1 MIKNQHLK
9 SQLITSSIISL
20 VIMIFGAT
28 YLFYS
33 INVFTSKNEEILNS
47 SQEKLYISTSIN
59 TQLKELIHA
68 NIESAQNATNKNTQ
82 IIKNL
87 NKSLSKDIERLES
100 IEKIANHVLVLKNHI
115 NELIHASENPLYSN
129 VDDLINYWTAQ
140 DQNTLT
146 VVNDFIKSVVDNRV
160 VQIKDNESDFDTD
173 KIIIIVLISLVI
185 IFISFTFYRV
195 IQTLQ
200 QLKETTDDLTKINN
214 EYVTAKYKIENSNWI
229 LEKSS
234 LISDG
239 ISGLDDERE
248 ICEVVIDI
256 LNKNIK
262 TPAIALYVR
271 KPDSFI
277 FRLCAAHG
285 VNKDA
290 AVNEF
295 ISGDGYLGKITEDK
309 EIVILE
315 NQPKEH
321 LNIQSAVVRDNNY
334 TIIYCPLIHDDT
346 TLGVIEIAIS
356 DYNEDNCTLYK
367 DYFTRIS
374 RNIATRI
381 KFGQSH
387 LLVQEL
393 LDETQRQTEELEA
406 QQEELRI
413 TNEELV
419 HKTNLLESSE
429 EELRVQQEELTQT
442 NIELNKKAEEL
453 ETRNQDLNQTQKLV
467 EQKIQEVELA
477 SKYKSEF
484 MANMSHELRTPLNSI
499 LILAKLLQDNKHQ
512 NLNKEQVKYAKV
524 IHDAGADLLQLIN
537 ELLDLAKIEAGH
549 VDLNMAK
556 IKTKDFVHDA
566 EDLFKAIAKDKN
578 ITFTTSIANEVP
590 IEFLTDEYRLQQV
603 IKNFLSNAFK
613 FTESEGKV
621 ELNVSMHSN
630 NLYFDVVDSGK
641 GISQE
646 KQDLIFEAFRQEDGS
661 TSRKYG
667 GTGLGLSIS
676 KEIASL
682 LGGRIALESEIGKGS
697 KFSLIIPVQSADEK
711 EIVVKDNIISKTPIT
726 PKKDTFEA
734 VQVVE
739 TPKTVPHLAG
749 EDKTILIIEDDINFA
764 DILKGFAEDYGF
776 NVILAHD
783 GAKGI
788 ELAKSQLPSAIILDV
803 MLPIADGWEVLRTL
817 KDDESTKHIPIHM
830 MSAATFSK
838 KDFIENGAIGFM
850 HKPVTEDT
858 IQKTFEN
865 ININLNKS
873 VKKILLVEDQELQ
886 SDHIKN
892 SFSGHNINVIQT
904 FSLSSAWSKLTEEEN
919 IDCIILDLS
928 LPDGNGLDLIE
939 KIKER
944 ESLSQIPII
953 INTAYELPKQ
963 QYDKIIS
970 DARATIL
977 KSDKSSDRLID
988 EVNLFLNKLNS
999 NAAQP
1004 AKSIPTITQTN
1015 NLNGKRVL
1023 IADDDMR
1030 NVFALSTSLQ
1040 SYDMKIEIANNGQ
1053 EAIDILKNPDHKVDI
1068 VLMDIMMP
1076 EMDGY
1081 EAIQI
1086 IREELKYKNL
1096 PILAVTAKAMKGD
1109 REKSIQIGANDYVS
1123 KPIDIDKLTSLMQV
1137 WLG

>member
-1 MIKNQHLK
+1 MIKNDKLK
-9 SQLITSSIISL
+9 GQLITSSIISILIML
-20 VIMIFGAT
+20 VGAA

-33 INVFTSKNEEILNS
+33 ITNFLKNNEQILNQ
-47 SQEKLYISTSIN
+47 SQEQLYISTSIN
-59 TQLKELIHA
+59 ANLKELINA
-68 NIESAQNATNKNTQ
+68 NIEELHNPNSHKQEIKSLVSILYNEVNQLQTFKEQNAFIEILLTHVESLLKETENPGSKTTEDQLAFWNRQDETTINVLNTFIKEIVENRNVKLSKNESSFNIAKY
-82 IIKNL
+82 IILGLIILVLSFIFFTFNRVIKAL
-87 NKSLSKDIERLES
+87 NK
-100 IEKIANHVLVLKNHI
+100 LK
-115 NELIHASENPLYSN
+115 
-129 VDDLINYWTAQ
+129 
-140 DQNTLT
+140 
-146 VVNDFIKSVVDNRV
+146 K
-160 VQIKDNESDFDTD
+160 
-173 KIIIIVLISLVI
+173 
-185 IFISFTFYRV
+185 
-195 IQTLQ
+195 
-200 QLKETTDDLTKINN
+200 TTDDLTLINN
-214 EYVTAKYKIENSNWI
+214 EFAEAKNEIEKSNWI

-234 LISDG
+234 MVSEG
-239 ISGLDDERE
+239 ISGLDEESE
-248 ICEVVIDI
+248 ICNVVVDI
-256 LNKNIK
+256 LNKNIA
-262 TPAIALYVR
+262 TPAMAIYVR
-271 KPDSFI
+271 KPETDLFN
-277 FRLCAAHG
+277 LCVSHG
-285 VNKDA
+285 VNKTL
-290 AVNEF
+290 AVKEF
-295 ISGDGYLGKITEDK
+295 LLGDGFLGKITEDQ
-309 EIVILE
+309 ENIIL
-315 NQPKEH
+315 QDQHKDH
-321 LNIQSAVVRDNNY
+321 LNIQSSLLKDSNY
-334 TIIYCPLIHDDT
+334 SILYCPLIHDGSA
-346 TLGVIEIAIS
+346 LGLIEIAIS
-356 DYNEDNCTLYK
+356 DLNEENKTTYDA
-367 DYFTRIS
+367 YFKRIS
-374 RNIATRI
+374 KNIATRI

-442 NIELNKKAEEL
+442 NMELNKKAEEL
-453 ETRNQDLNQTQKLV
+453 ETRNQDLNTTQKLV
-467 EQKIQEVELA
+467 EQKILEVELA

-499 LILAKLLQDNKHQ
+499 LILAKLLQDNKLQ

-524 IHDAGADLLQLIN
+524 IHDAGADLLELIN

-549 VDLNMAK
+549 VDVNISK
-556 IKTKDFVHDA
+556 INSGDFVKDI
-566 EDLFKAIAKDKN
+566 EELFKAIAKDKN
-578 ITFTTSIANEVP
+578 ITLSTSIDKKVP
-590 IEFLTDEYRLQQV
+590 IEFLSDEYRLQQV

-613 FTESEGKV
+613 FTDAGGKV
-621 ELNVSMHSN
+621 DLNVSLQSN
-630 NLYFDVVDSGK
+630 NLCFDVVDTGK
-641 GISQE
+641 GISKE

-682 LGGRIALESEIGKGS
+682 LGGRISLESEIGVGS
-697 KFSLIIPVQSADEK
+697 KFSLIIPIQTA
-711 EIVVKDNIISKTPIT
+711 
-726 PKKDTFEA
+726 DTFAAKEVSQLKVSA
-734 VQVVE
+734 
-739 TPKTVPHLAG
+739 TPKTVVKEAPIVSQPQETIAKYG
-749 EDKTILIIEDDINFA
+749 KTILIIEDDINFA

-776 NVILAHD
+776 EVIQAHD

-788 ELAKSQLPSAIILDV
+788 ELAKEQLPSAIILDV

-817 KDDESTKHIPIHM
+817 KDDENTKHIPIHM

-838 KDFIENGAIGFM
+838 KDFIERGAIGFM
-850 HKPVTEDT
+850 HKPVTEET
-858 IQKTFEN
+858 IQNTFEN
-865 ININLNKS
+865 ININLSKS

-886 SDHIKN
+886 SDYIKS
-892 SFSGHNINVIQT
+892 SFSGHNINVLQT
-904 FSLSSAWSKLTEEEN
+904 FSLTSAWAKLNEEEN

-939 KIKER
+939 KIKGNEK
-944 ESLSQIPII
+944 LSQIPII
-953 INTAYELPKQ
+953 INTAYELPKE
-963 QYDKIIS
+963 QYDKILS

-999 NAAQP
+999 NAQQP
-1004 AKSIPTITQTN
+1004 TASIPTITQTN
-1015 NLNGKRVL
+1015 NLNGKKVL

-1040 SYDMKIEIANNGQ
+1040 NYDMKIEIANNGK
-1053 EAIDILKNPDHKVDI
+1053 EAIDILKNPKHDVDI

>member
-1 MIKNQHLK
+1 MNKNNRMK
-9 SQLITSSIISL
+9 SQLISSSIISIL
-20 VIMIFGAT
+20 FMLFGAS

-33 INVFTSKNEEILNS
+33 INVFTTKNEEILSNT
-47 SQEKLYISTSIN
+47 QEKLYISTSIN
-59 TQLKELIHA
+59 THIKELIHA
-68 NIESAQNATNKNTQ
+68 NMDEARNPNAQKQ
-82 IIKNL
+82 IIQNIATELETEAAKLDEAKSGNEYIIPLKLHTKDLIKSSL
-87 NKSLSKDIERLES
+87 NPMYTDKD
-100 IEKIANHVLVLKNHI
+100 
-115 NELIHASENPLYSN
+115 ELIA
-129 VDDLINYWTAQ
+129 YWTTQ
-140 DQNTLT
+140 DQKTLN
-146 VVNDFIKSVVDNRV
+146 VVNTFINNVVEHRV
-160 VQIKDNESDFDTD
+160 AQMEKNERSFNIA
-173 KIIIIVLISLVI
+173 KIVIVVLITLI
-185 IFISFTFYRV
+185 LIFIIFTFYKV

-200 QLKETTDDLTKINN
+200 KLKETTDNLTSINN
-214 EYVTAKYKIENSNWI
+214 EFVEAKVKIENTNWI
-229 LEKSS
+229 LEKSA
-234 LISDG
+234 LISEG

-248 ICEVVIDI
+248 ICHVVINI
-256 LNKNIK
+256 LNKHLQ
-262 TPAIALYVR
+262 TPAIAIYIR
-271 KPDSFI
+271 KPDSPVFT
-277 FRLCAAHG
+277 LCADHG
-285 VNKDA
+285 VNRNLAIRD
-290 AVNEF
+290 F
-295 ISGDGYLGKITEDK
+295 ISGDGFLGKITEDK
-309 EIVILE
+309 DIIVLE
-315 NQPKEH
+315 NQPKDH
-321 LNIQSAVVRDNNY
+321 LNIQSTLIKDSSY
-334 TIIYCPLIHDDT
+334 SILYCPLVHDGV
-346 TLGVIEIAIS
+346 TLGLIEIALA
-356 DYNEDNCTLYK
+356 DYDAQLK
-367 DYFTRIS
+367 DRLQDYFNRIS
-374 RNIATRI
+374 RTIATRI

-442 NIELNKKAEEL
+442 NLELNKKAEEL
-453 ETRNQDLNQTQKLV
+453 ESRNLDLNQTQNLV

-499 LILAKLLQDNKHQ
+499 LILAKLLQDNKKQ
-512 NLNKEQVKYAKV
+512 NLNQEQVKYAKV
-524 IHDAGADLLQLIN
+524 IHDAGADLLELIN

-549 VDLNMAK
+549 VDLNVEK
-556 IKTKDFVHDA
+556 ISSSEFVKDI
-566 EDLFKAIAKDKN
+566 EELFKAIAKDKN
-578 ITFTTSIANEVP
+578 IKFQTVIDNDVP
-590 IEFLTDEYRLQQV
+590 EEFLSDEYRLQQV

-613 FTESEGKV
+613 FTESNGTVQLKV
-621 ELNVSMHSN
+621 SIQSN
-630 NLYFDVVDSGK
+630 NLCFDVIDSGK
-641 GISQE
+641 GISKE

-682 LGGRIALESEIGKGS
+682 LGGRIALESEIGVGS
-697 KFSLIIPVQSADEK
+697 KFSLIIPVQIAELSEKKETRSLASTQKPIILPKEYIKVANEEEK
-711 EIVVKDNIISKTPIT
+711 E
-726 PKKDTFEA
+726 A
-734 VQVVE
+734 E
-739 TPKTVPHLAG
+739 TPVA
-749 EDKTILIIEDDINFA
+749 DRKTILIIEDDINFA
-764 DILKGFAEDYGF
+764 DILKGFAEDYGYE
-776 NVILAHD
+776 VLLAHD

-788 ELAKSQLPSAIILDV
+788 ELAKKHLPSAIILDV
-803 MLPIADGWEVLRTL
+803 MLPIADGWEVLRIL
-817 KDDESTKHIPIHM
+817 KDTDSTKHIPIHM

-838 KDFIENGAIGFM
+838 KDFLERGAIGFM

-858 IQKTFEN
+858 IQSTFEN
-865 ININLNKS
+865 ININLSKS

-886 SDHIKN
+886 SDYIKN
-892 SFSGHNINVIQT
+892 SFAGHKINVIQT
-904 FSLSSAWSKLTEEEN
+904 FSLNSAWAKLNEEKN

-939 KIKER
+939 KIKEDS
-944 ESLSQIPII
+944 SLSQIPII
-953 INTAYELPKQ
+953 INTAYELPRE
-963 QYDKIIS
+963 QYDKILK

-988 EVNLFLNKLNS
+988 EVNLFLNKLNT
-999 NAAQP
+999 NANQP
-1004 AKSIPTITQTN
+1004 AAVVPTITQTN

-1040 SYDMKIEIANNGQ
+1040 NYDMNIEIANNGK
-1053 EAIDILKNPDHKVDI
+1053 EAVDILKNPNHGVDI

-1086 IREELKYKNL
+1086 IRNELKYKNL

-1123 KPIDIDKLTSLMQV
+1123 KPIDIDKLTSLLQV

>member
-1 MIKNQHLK
+1 MIKNNRMK
-9 SQLITSSIISL
+9 SQLISSSIISL
-20 VIMIFGAT
+20 LIMLIGAT

-33 INVFTSKNEEILNS
+33 INIFTSRNEKILS
-47 SQEKLYISTSIN
+47 DAQEKLYLTTTIN
-59 TQLKELIHA
+59 THLKELIHA
-68 NIESAQNATNKNTQ
+68 NIDKAHNPNTNRQ
-82 IIKNL
+82 IIRSIKTDL
-87 NKSLSKDIERLES
+87 QKELLKLEEYAKSNQYVNQLIQHS
-100 IEKIANHVLVLKNHI
+100 
-115 NELIHASENPLYSN
+115 NEIIKTSETPLYTDAN
-129 VDDLINYWTAQ
+129 EVVAYWNAQ
-140 DQNTLT
+140 DQKTLIVTNTFIND
-146 VVNDFIKSVVDNRV
+146 VVNKRV
-160 VQIKDNESDFDTD
+160 KEIEENENSFGFA
-173 KIIIIVLISLVI
+173 KNVIIILITLVI
-185 IFISFTFYRV
+185 IFISFTFYKV

-200 QLKETTDDLTKINN
+200 QLKETTDDLTLINDN
-214 EYVTAKYKIENSNWI
+214 FLIAKVEIENSNWI
-229 LEKSS
+229 LEKSAM
-234 LISDG
+234 ISEG
-239 ISGLDDERE
+239 ISGLDDERK
-248 ICEVVIDI
+248 ICNVVINI
-256 LNKNIK
+256 LNKHLQ
-262 TPAIALYVR
+262 TPAIAIYVR
-271 KPDSFI
+271 KPESSI
-277 FRLCAAHG
+277 FELCADHG
-285 VNKDA
+285 VNKDLA
-290 AVNEF
+290 IKEF
-295 ISGDGYLGKITEDK
+295 ISNDGFLGKIAGDR

-315 NQPKEH
+315 NQPKDH
-321 LNIQSAVVRDNNY
+321 LNIHSSLLKESTYAVL
-334 TIIYCPLIHDDT
+334 YCPLVHDDI
-346 TLGVIEIAIS
+346 TLGLIEIAVADFNIQ
-356 DYNEDNCTLYK
+356 ERTRLL
-367 DYFTRIS
+367 DYFSRVG

-413 TNEELV
+413 TNEELI

-442 NIELNKKAEEL
+442 NIELNKKAGEL
-453 ETRNQDLNQTQKLV
+453 EIRNQDLNQTQKLV
-467 EQKIQEVELA
+467 EQKILEVELA

-499 LILAKLLQDNKHQ
+499 LILAKLLHDNKKQ
-512 NLNKEQVKYAKV
+512 NLNQEQVKYAKV

-549 VDLNMAK
+549 VDLNVVK
-556 IKTKDFVHDA
+556 INTQEFVK
-566 EDLFKAIAKDKN
+566 ETEELFKAIAKDKN
-578 ITFTTSIANEVP
+578 IKFKTNITKEVHT
-590 IEFLTDEYRLQQV
+590 EFHSDEYRLQQV

-613 FTESEGKV
+613 FTGSNGVV
-621 ELNVSMHSN
+621 ELNVSLQSN
-630 NLYFDVVDSGK
+630 NLCFDVIDSGI
-641 GISQE
+641 GISKE

-682 LGGRIALESEIGKGS
+682 LGGRITLKSEIGVGS
-697 KFSLIIPVQSADEK
+697 KFSLIIPIQTLESF
-711 EIVVKDNIISKTPIT
+711 VKQEDNIAIPMPSTIVSREET
-726 PKKDTFEA
+726 QEA
-734 VQVVE
+734 TMNVDVMHSPEQ
-739 TPKTVPHLAG
+739 
-749 EDKTILIIEDDINFA
+749 KTILIIEDDINFA

-776 NVILAHD
+776 KVILAHD

-788 ELAKSQLPSAIILDV
+788 ELAESNLPSAIILDV
-803 MLPIADGWEVLRTL
+803 MLPIADGWEVLRVL
-817 KDDESTKHIPIHM
+817 KNNERTKHIPIHM

-838 KDFIENGAIGFM
+838 KDFLERGAIGFM
-850 HKPVTEDT
+850 HKPVTESS
-858 IQKTFEN
+858 IESTFEN
-865 ININLNKS
+865 ININLSKS

-886 SDHIKN
+886 SDYIKN
-892 SFSGHNINVIQT
+892 SFAGHNINVIQT
-904 FSLSSAWSKLTEEEN
+904 FSLHSAWTKLNEEQN

-939 KIKER
+939 KIKEDNL
-944 ESLSQIPII
+944 LSQIPII
-953 INTAYELPKQ
+953 INTAYELPKE
-963 QYDKIIS
+963 QYDRILK

-988 EVNLFLNKLNS
+988 EVNLFLNKLNT
-999 NAAQP
+999 NAKQP
-1004 AKSIPTITQTN
+1004 TATIPTITQTN

-1040 SYDMKIEIANNGQ
+1040 NYDMIIEIANNGK
-1053 EAIDILKNPDHKVDI
+1053 EAVEILKKPNNGVDI

-1086 IREELKYKNL
+1086 IREELKQKNL

>member
-1 MIKNQHLK
+1 MTKNDKLK
-9 SQLITSSIISL
+9 SQLITSSIVSL
-20 VIMIFGAT
+20 LIMLIGAV

-33 INVFTSKNEEILNS
+33 INTFLKKNEEILNH
-47 SQEKLYISTSIN
+47 SQEQLYISTAIN
-59 TQLKELIHA
+59 ADLKELINA
-68 NIESAQNATNKNTQ
+68 NIKEVYNPNTHNQQIKSLITSLSNELTKLQLFKDENAFVGFLSTHVEN
-82 IIKNL
+82 IIKETEDPGI
-87 NKSLSKDIERLES
+87 KS
-100 IEKIANHVLVLKNHI
+100 
-115 NELIHASENPLYSN
+115 NEEQ
-129 VDDLINYWTAQ
+129 INYWNRQ
-140 DQNTLT
+140 DESTIN
-146 VVNDFIKSVVDNRV
+146 VVNTFIKNIVDYRV
-160 VQIKDNESDFDTD
+160 ERIAKNEAAFNVA
-173 KIIIIVLISLVI
+173 KYIILGLIIIIFS
-185 IFISFTFYRV
+185 FILFTFNR
-195 IQTLQ
+195 IIKAMNN
-200 QLKETTDDLTKINN
+200 LKKASEDLIAINN
-214 EYVTAKYKIENSNWI
+214 EFLEAKNEIEKSNWI

-234 LISDG
+234 MVSEG
-239 ISGLDDERE
+239 ISGLDEERE
-248 ICEVVIDI
+248 ICEVVVNI
-256 LNKNIK
+256 LNKNIDS
-262 TPAIALYVR
+262 PAIAIYIR
-271 KPDSFI
+271 KPDTELFK
-277 FRLCAAHG
+277 LCVGHG
-285 VNKDA
+285 VNKDL
-290 AVNEF
+290 AVKQF
-295 ISGDGYLGKITEDK
+295 ISGDGFLGKITEDK
-309 EIVILE
+309 VNVILE
-315 NQPKEH
+315 NQNKAH
-321 LNIQSAVVRDNNY
+321 LNIQSSLVKDTTY
-334 TIIYCPLIHDDT
+334 SIIYCPLIHDGS
-346 TLGVIEIAIS
+346 TLGLIEIAVA
-356 DYNEDNCTLYK
+356 DLNDENRNTYN

-374 RNIATRI
+374 KTIATRI

-442 NIELNKKAEEL
+442 NIELNKKADEL
-453 ETRNQDLNQTQKLV
+453 EIRNQDLNETQKLV
-467 EQKIQEVELA
+467 EQKILEVELA

-499 LILAKLLQDNKHQ
+499 LILAKLLQDNKHK
-512 NLNKEQVKYAKV
+512 NLNNEQVKYAKV
-524 IHDAGADLLQLIN
+524 IHDAGADLLELIN

-549 VDLNMAK
+549 VDLNVAK
-556 IKTKDFVHDA
+556 INSVEFIKDV
-566 EDLFKAIAKDKN
+566 EDLFKAIAKDKKIN
-578 ITFTTSIANEVP
+578 FKTSIDKKVP
-590 IEFLTDEYRLQQV
+590 VEFLSDEYRLQQV
-603 IKNFLSNAFK
+603 LKNFLSNAFK
-613 FTESEGKV
+613 FTEPEGKV
-621 ELNVSMHSN
+621 ELKVSLQSN
-630 NLYFDVVDSGK
+630 NLCFDVIDSGK
-641 GISQE
+641 GISKE

-682 LGGRIALESEIGKGS
+682 LGGRITLESEIGVGS
-697 KFSLIIPVQSADEK
+697 KFSLIIPIQTAEAFVNKPAPARI
-711 EIVVKDNIISKTPIT
+711 EIPSSKPKPVAKQPEGPVVNKP
-726 PKKDTFEA
+726 
-734 VQVVE
+734 VVS
-739 TPKTVPHLAG
+739 PPNG
-749 EDKTILIIEDDINFA
+749 DSKTILIIEDDINFA

-776 NVILAHD
+776 DVILAHD

-788 ELAKSQLPSAIILDV
+788 ELAKANRPSAIILDV
-803 MLPIADGWEVLRTL
+803 MLPIADGWEVLRVL

-838 KDFIENGAIGFM
+838 KDFIEHGAIGFM
-850 HKPVTEDT
+850 HKPVTEET
-858 IQKTFEN
+858 IQSTFEN
-865 ININLNKS
+865 ININLNNS
-873 VKKILLVEDQELQ
+873 VKKVLLVEDQELQ
-886 SDHIKN
+886 SDYIKN

-904 FSLSSAWSKLTEEEN
+904 FSLNSAWAKLNTEQN

-939 KIKER
+939 KIKTNEA
-944 ESLSQIPII
+944 LAQIPII
-953 INTAYELPKQ
+953 INTAYELPKE
-963 QYDKIIS
+963 QYDKILT

-999 NAAQP
+999 NTQQP
-1004 AKSIPTITQTN
+1004 VATVPTITQTN

-1040 SYDMKIEIANNGQ
+1040 SYDMHIEIANNGR
-1053 EAIDILKNPDHKVDI
+1053 EAIDILKNPNHGVDI

>member
-1 MIKNQHLK
+1 MIKNHHLK
-9 SQLITSSIISL
+9 SQLISSSIISL
-20 VIMIFGAT
+20 LIMFVGAT

-33 INVFTSKNEEILNS
+33 INVYTKKNEEILNYA
-47 SQEKLYISTSIN
+47 QEKLYLSTAIN
-59 TQLKELIHA
+59 TELKELVHA
-68 NIESAQNATNKNTQ
+68 NIYEARNPSLNKQ
-82 IIKNL
+82 SIKNIVSRL
-87 NKSLSKDIERLES
+87 NAELSKLSNYEEDN
-100 IEKIANHVLVLKNHI
+100 AHVTLLTSHTK
-115 NELIHASENPLYSN
+115 ELIKASENPLHSDVN
-129 VDDLINYWTAQ
+129 NIVNFWTDQ
-140 DQNTLT
+140 DQKTLAITNT
-146 VVNDFIKSVVDNRV
+146 FIKDVIENRSR
-160 VQIKDNESDFDTD
+160 QIEKNEASFNTD
-173 KIIIIVLISLVI
+173 KIIISILIFLVI
-185 IFISFTFYRV
+185 AFITFTFYRV

-200 QLKETTDDLTKINN
+200 QLKKTTDDLTLINDDFLI
-214 EYVTAKYKIENSNWI
+214 AKVKIENSNWI
-229 LEKSS
+229 LEKSAM
-234 LISDG
+234 ISEG

-248 ICEVVIDI
+248 ICQVVINI
-256 LNKNIK
+256 LNKHLQ
-262 TPAIALYVR
+262 TPAIAIYIR
-271 KPDSFI
+271 KSGSSVFK
-277 FRLCAAHG
+277 LCADHG
-285 VNKDA
+285 VNKDQA
-290 AVNEF
+290 IKEF
-295 ISGDGYLGKITEDK
+295 MSGDGFLGKITEDK
-309 EIVILE
+309 MIVVLE
-315 NQPKEH
+315 NQSKDH
-321 LNIQSAVVRDNNY
+321 LNIQSTLVKDSTYAVL
-334 TIIYCPLIHDDT
+334 YCPLVHDDV
-346 TLGVIEIAIS
+346 TLGLIEIALS
-356 DYNEDNCTLYK
+356 DYNEDDKNTFHE
-367 DYFTRIS
+367 YFNRIG

-453 ETRNQDLNQTQKLV
+453 EVRNNDLNKTQNLV
-467 EQKIQEVELA
+467 EQKILEVELA

-499 LILAKLLQDNKHQ
+499 LILAKLLQDNKHD

-549 VDLNMAK
+549 VDLNMTR
-556 IKTKDFVHDA
+556 IKAKDFVTDI
-566 EDLFKAIAKDKN
+566 EELFKAIAKDKN
-578 ITFTTSIANEVP
+578 IEFKISIAKDVP
-590 IEFLTDEYRLQQV
+590 QDFLSDEYRLQQV

-613 FTESEGKV
+613 FTDPKGKV
-621 ELNVSMHSN
+621 NFNISLQSN
-630 NLYFDVVDSGK
+630 NLHFDVIDSGK
-641 GISQE
+641 GISKE

-682 LGGRIALESEIGKGS
+682 LGGRITLESELGQGS
-697 KFSLIIPVQSADEK
+697 KFSLIIPIQTIEEQVSPSNIDYKQKIDPFKPEKIEVVNEVTVSEPSVSA
-711 EIVVKDNIISKTPIT
+711 
-726 PKKDTFEA
+726 
-734 VQVVE
+734 
-739 TPKTVPHLAG
+739 

-776 NVILAHD
+776 KVKLAHD

-788 ELAKSQLPSAIILDV
+788 ELAKAHLPSAIILDV

-817 KDDESTKHIPIHM
+817 KEDESTKHIPIHM

-838 KDFIENGAIGFM
+838 KDFIESGAIGFM

-858 IQKTFEN
+858 IQQTFEN

-873 VKKILLVEDQELQ
+873 VKKVLLVEDQELQ
-886 SDHIKN
+886 SDYIKN

-904 FSLSSAWSKLTEEEN
+904 FSLTSAWTKLNEEKN

-928 LPDGNGLDLIE
+928 LPDGNGLELIE
-939 KIKER
+939 KIKEH

-963 QYDKIIS
+963 QYDKILS

-988 EVNLFLNKLNS
+988 EVNLFLNKLNT
-999 NAAQP
+999 NAKQP
-1004 AKSIPTITQTN
+1004 AASLPTITQTN

-1040 SYDMKIEIANNGQ
+1040 SYDMKIEIANNGK
-1053 EAIDILKNPDHKVDI
+1053 EAIDILKNPNHQVDI

-1109 REKSIQIGANDYVS
+1109 RERSIQIGANDYVS

>member
-1 MIKNQHLK
+1 MIKNHHLK
-9 SQLITSSIISL
+9 RQLISSSIISL
-20 VIMIFGAT
+20 LIMVVGAT

-33 INVFTSKNEEILNS
+33 INVYTAKNEEILNYA
-47 SQEKLYISTSIN
+47 QEKLYLSTSIS
-59 TQLKELIHA
+59 THLKELVHTNIDEA
-68 NIESAQNATNKNTQ
+68 NNPKSSQQE
-82 IIKNL
+82 IKNIISRL
-87 NKSLSKDIERLES
+87 NEELLKLVHY
-100 IEKIANHVLVLKNHI
+100 EKNNAHVGLLTSHTK
-115 NELIHASENPLYSN
+115 ELIKASEYPLHTDVN
-129 VDDLINYWTAQ
+129 DLVNFWTSQ
-140 DQNTLT
+140 DQKTLIVTNT
-146 VVNDFIKSVVDNRV
+146 FIKDVIENRSR
-160 VQIKDNESDFDTD
+160 QIEENDSSFDKD
-173 KIIIIVLISLVI
+173 KIIISLLILIVIS
-185 IFISFTFYRV
+185 FITFTFYRV

-200 QLKETTDDLTKINN
+200 QLKETTDDLTLINN
-214 EYVTAKYKIENSNWI
+214 DFVIAKVNIENSNWI
-229 LEKSS
+229 LEKSAI
-234 LISDG
+234 ISEG

-248 ICEVVIDI
+248 ICQVIVSI
-256 LNKNIK
+256 LNKHLQ
-262 TPAIALYVR
+262 TPAIAIYVR
-271 KPDSFI
+271 KPETSI
-277 FRLCAAHG
+277 FKLCADHG
-285 VNKDA
+285 VNRDLAIK
-290 AVNEF
+290 EF
-295 ISGDGYLGKITEDK
+295 INGDGFLGKITVDK
-309 EIVILE
+309 QIVVLD
-315 NQPKEH
+315 NQAKDH
-321 LNIQSAVVRDNNY
+321 LNIQSSILKNTTYA
-334 TIIYCPLIHDDT
+334 ILYCPLVHDGV
-346 TLGVIEIAIS
+346 TLGLIEIALS
-356 DYNEDNCTLYK
+356 DYNK
-367 DYFTRIS
+367 DLQNRLHEYFNRIG
-374 RNIATRI
+374 RNVATRI

-387 LLVQEL
+387 MLVQEL

-453 ETRNQDLNQTQKLV
+453 EVRNQDLNQTQKLV
-467 EQKIQEVELA
+467 EQKILEVELA

-499 LILAKLLQDNKHQ
+499 LILAKLLQDNKHN

-549 VDLNMAK
+549 VDLNMTK
-556 IKTKDFVHDA
+556 IKAKDFVYDV
-566 EDLFKAIAKDKN
+566 EELFKAIAKDKN
-578 ITFTTSIANEVP
+578 IEFTTSISKEVP
-590 IEFLTDEYRLQQV
+590 QEFLTDEYRLQQV
-603 IKNFLSNAFK
+603 VKNFLSNAFK
-613 FTESEGKV
+613 FTDAKGKV
-621 ELNVSMHSN
+621 QLNISLQSN
-630 NLYFDVVDSGK
+630 NLHFDVVDSGK
-641 GISQE
+641 GISKE

-682 LGGRIALESEIGKGS
+682 LGGRITLESEIGQGS
-697 KFSLIIPVQSADEK
+697 KFSLIIPIQTVEESANSVAPNYK
-711 EIVVKDNIISKTPIT
+711 EELVPTKPMTKEVIK
-726 PKKDTFEA
+726 
-734 VQVVE
+734 QVVDT
-739 TPKTVPHLAG
+739 TPLSSS

-776 NVILAHD
+776 NVKLAHD

-788 ELAKSQLPSAIILDV
+788 QLAKSHLPSAIILDV

-838 KDFIENGAIGFM
+838 KDFIESGAIGFM
-850 HKPVTEDT
+850 HKPVTENT
-858 IQKTFEN
+858 IQQTFEN

-886 SDHIKN
+886 SDYIKD

-904 FSLSSAWSKLTEEEN
+904 FSLTSAWTKLNEEKN

-939 KIKER
+939 KIKEHDT
-944 ESLSQIPII
+944 LSQIPII

-963 QYDKIIS
+963 QYDKILS

-988 EVNLFLNKLNS
+988 EVNLFLNKLNT
-999 NAAQP
+999 NAKHP
-1004 AKSIPTITQTN
+1004 AASLPTITQTN

-1040 SYDMKIEIANNGQ
+1040 SYDMNIEIANNGK
-1053 EAIDILKNPDHKVDI
+1053 EAIDILKNPNHQVDI

-1109 REKSIQIGANDYVS
+1109 RERSIQIGANDYVS